1 MSTNEKNITRGGEF
15 IIKETDC
22 KNVFTPEDFT
32 EEQLMMKQAVGDF
45 IEKEVMPHRE
55 RFENKDYKLTE
66 DIMKKAG
73 DLGFLGVA
81 VPQEYGGMGMG
92 FVSTML
98 VCETISGAVGSLS
111 TAFGAHTGIG
121 TMPIVLYG
129 NEEQNKKFVPKL
141 ASGEIF
147 GSYCLTEPSAG
158 SDANS
163 GKTKAVLS
171 EDETHYKITG
181 QKMWISNAGFAKL
194 FLSLIHI

>member
-1 MSTNEKNITRGGEF
+1 MDIEEKNITRGGEF
-15 IIKETDC
+15 NIKETAC
-22 KNVFTPEDFT
+22 NNVFTPEDFN
-32 EEQLMMKQAVGDF
+32 EEQVMMKQAVQDF
-45 IEKEVMPHRE
+45 IEKEVLPHKE

-66 DIMKKAG
+66 EVMKKAG
-73 DLGFLGVA
+73 DLGFLSVA
-81 VPQEYGGMGMG
+81 VPVEYGGMGMG

-129 NEEQNKKFVPKL
+129 NEEQNKKYVPKL

-147 GSYCLTEPSAG
+147 GSYCLTEPTAG

-171 EDETHYKITG
+171 EDGKHYKITG
-181 QKMWISNAGFAKL
+181 QKCGFQMQDSQSYL
-194 FLSLIHI
+194 